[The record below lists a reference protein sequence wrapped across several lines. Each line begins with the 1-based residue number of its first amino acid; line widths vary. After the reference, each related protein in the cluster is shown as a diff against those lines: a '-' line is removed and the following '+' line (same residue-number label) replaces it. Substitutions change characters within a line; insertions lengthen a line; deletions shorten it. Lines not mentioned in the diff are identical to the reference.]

1 MDAVAASR
9 QQLGQQMLALMKREL
24 ANIVTERQQIEGSAG
39 PLNCAHG
46 SAAGRSQTNAKTWR
60 KESIEEMQ
68 HADKTY
74 RTHYLPRWISQ
85 YVDAGVPSYRKNR
98 EGGAR

>member
-9 QQLGQQMLALMKREL
+9 QQLGQQMLELMKREL

-46 SAAGRSQTNAKTWR
+46 SAAGRSPTNAKTWR
-60 KESIEEMQ
+60 KESIEEICMLTGLR
-68 HADKTY
+68 A
-74 RTHYLPRWISQ
+74 LPMPTSSARSQ
-85 YVDAGVPSYRKNR
+85 VRIGIGIAIRLDPAAP
-98 EGGAR
+98 

>member
-68 HADKTY
+68 HV
-74 RTHYLPRWISQ
+74 RLVVGI
-85 YVDAGVPSYRKNR
+85 
-98 EGGAR
+98 GGKPDTANVVQ

>member
-39 PLNCAHG
+39 PLNYANG
-46 SAAGRSQTNAKTWR
+46 SAAGRSPTNAKTWR

-74 RTHYLPRWISQ
+74 RTHYLPR
-85 YVDAGVPSYRKNR
+85 
-98 EGGAR
+98 